1 VWSIFKAARMRLV
14 SRHLQEGAGDTVETK
29 AWGGRFSQPTHEAVE
44 HFTASIAFD
53 RRLYAYDIQGS
64 IAHSRM
70 LAKCG
75 IITAAE
81 ANAITQG
88 LQEIAT
94 EIERDAFAF
103 DVRWE
108 DIHMHIERRL
118 IEKIGPVGGKL
129 HTARSRNDQV
139 ALDVRLYLRDEIRT
153 ILHDL
158 RQLQRALIDLAER
171 HLDVIMP
178 GYTHLQRAQPI
189 RFSHH
194 LLAYDEML
202 ERDHQRFGECLTRVN
217 VLPLGAGALATTT
230 YPIDRT
236 YVAHLLDFPAIAEN
250 SLDAVSDRDFVIE
263 CCADAALLMMH
274 LSRLSQELTLWCSAE
289 FGFIELSDAFSTG
302 SSIMPQKKNPD
313 VAELVRGKTGRV
325 YGHLQGTLTVMKGL
339 PLAYNSDMQ
348 EDKEALFDVIDTVMA
363 CLRVFA
369 PMLATLTVRPER
381 MRTAAAEGFGTATD
395 MADYLA
401 TKGVPFRQAHEVVGR
416 IVRYCL
422 EQQRALEELSLD
434 ELHTFSAL
442 FDSDVYQA
450 IALDAAVDRR
460 QVRGGPAR
468 ALVFERLQAIRAAR
482 GW

>member
-1 VWSIFKAARMRLV
+1 VGFSRLEGSAPVAR
-14 SRHLQEGAGDTVETK
+14 HAWEGDWRTVENK
-29 AWGGRFSQPTHEAVE
+29 AWGGRFSQPTHELVE
-44 HFTASIAFD
+44 YFTASILFD

-64 IAHSRM
+64 IAHCRM

-75 IITAAE
+75 IITDAE
-81 ANAITQG
+81 ASAIIQG
-88 LQEIAT
+88 LQEIAA
-94 EIERDAFAF
+94 EIERGAFVF

-118 IEKIGPVGGKL
+118 IEMIGPVGGKL
-129 HTARSRNDQV
+129 HTARSRNDQI

-153 ILHDL
+153 ILDDI
-158 RQLQRALIDLAER
+158 RQLQRTLINLADR

-189 RFSHH
+189 RLAHH

-202 ERDHQRFGECLTRVN
+202 ERDHQRFTECLTRVN

-230 YPIDRT
+230 YPIDRA
-236 YVAHLLDFPAIAEN
+236 YVAQLLDFPTLAEN
-250 SLDAVSDRDFVIE
+250 SVDAVSDRDFVIE
-263 CCADAALLMMH
+263 CCADASLIMMH
-274 LSRLSQELTLWCSAE
+274 LSRLSQEITLWCSAE
-289 FGFIELSDAFSTG
+289 FGFIELADAFATG

-325 YGHLQGTLTVMKGL
+325 YGHLQGVLTVMKGL

-348 EDKEALFDVIDTVMA
+348 EDKEALFDVIDTVKA

-369 PMLATLTVRPER
+369 PMLATLTLRPER
-381 MRTAAAEGFGTATD
+381 MRQAAAGGFGTATD

-401 TKGVPFRQAHEVVGR
+401 AKGMPFRQAHEVVGR
-416 IVRYCL
+416 LVRHCIDRRQTL
-422 EQQRALEELSLD
+422 EDLSLG
-434 ELHTFSAL
+434 ELHTFSPL
-442 FDSDVYQA
+442 FDSDVYEA
-450 IALDAAVDRR
+450 IALDASVDRR

-468 ALVFERLQAIRAAR
+468 ALVAERIKAIRTAR

>member
-1 VWSIFKAARMRLV
+1 
-14 SRHLQEGAGDTVETK
+14 VESK
-29 AWGGRFSQPTHEAVE
+29 AWGGRFSQPTDELVE
-44 HFTASIAFD
+44 QFTASILFD
-53 RRLYAYDIQGS
+53 RRLYAYDIRGS
-64 IAHSRM
+64 VAHCRM

-75 IITAAE
+75 VISDDEAASII
-81 ANAITQG
+81 QG
-88 LQEIAT
+88 LQEVEA
-94 EIERDAFAF
+94 EIDRGEFVF

-118 IEKIGPVGGKL
+118 IEKIGAVGGKL

-139 ALDVRLYLRDEIRT
+139 ALDVRLYLRDELRT
-153 ILHDL
+153 ILQRVRH
-158 RQLQRALIDLAER
+158 LQHTLIDLADH

-202 ERDHQRFGECLTRVN
+202 ERDHQRLTECLARVN
-217 VLPLGAGALATTT
+217 VMPLGAGALATTT
-230 YPIDRT
+230 YPIDRE
-236 YVAHLLDFPAIAEN
+236 YVAQLLDFPTIAEN

-263 CCADAALLMMH
+263 CCADASLLMMH
-274 LSRLSQELTLWCSAE
+274 LSRLSQEITLWCSAE
-289 FGFIELSDAFSTG
+289 FGFIELSDAFATG

-325 YGHLQGTLTVMKGL
+325 YGHLQGVLTVMKGL

-348 EDKEALFDVIDTVMA
+348 EDKEALFDVIDTLKA
-363 CLRVFA
+363 CLGVCA

-381 MRTAAAEGFGTATD
+381 MRLAAAEGFATATD

-401 TKGVPFRQAHEVVGR
+401 TKGLPFRQAHEVVGR
-416 IVRYCL
+416 LVGYCIVQHRTL
-422 EQQRALEELSLD
+422 DALSLD
-434 ELHTFSAL
+434 ELQRFSPL
-442 FDSDVYQA
+442 FDQDVFAA

-460 QVRGGPAR
+460 RVRGGPAR
-468 ALVFERLQAIRAAR
+468 GLVAERIKTIRQQR

>member
-1 VWSIFKAARMRLV
+1 V
-14 SRHLQEGAGDTVETK
+14 DTK
-29 AWGGRFSQPTHEAVE
+29 AWGGRFSQPTHELVE
-44 HFTASIAFD
+44 HFTASIMFD

-64 IAHSRM
+64 IAHCRM
-70 LAKCG
+70 LARCG
-75 IITAAE
+75 IITDEE
-81 ANAITQG
+81 ASTIIHG
-88 LQEIAT
+88 LQEVEA
-94 EIERDAFAF
+94 EIERGTFVF

-118 IEKIGPVGGKL
+118 IEKVGAVGGKL
-129 HTARSRNDQV
+129 HTARSRNDQI
-139 ALDVRLYLRDEIRT
+139 ALDVRLYLRAEIRT
-153 ILHDL
+153 ILHDIQ
-158 RQLQRALIDLAER
+158 QLQRTLVDLAER

-189 RFSHH
+189 RLAHH

-202 ERDHQRFGECLTRVN
+202 ERDHARFTECLARVN

-230 YPIDRT
+230 YPIDRA
-236 YVAHLLDFPAIAEN
+236 YVAHLLEFPAIAEN

-274 LSRLSQELTLWCSAE
+274 LSRLGQELTLWCSAE
-289 FGFIELSDAFSTG
+289 FRFIELSDAFSTG

-325 YGHLQGTLTVMKGL
+325 YGHLQAVLTVMKGL

-348 EDKEALFDVIDTVMA
+348 EDKEALFDVIDTVKA

-369 PMLATLTVRPER
+369 PMLATLTVDPER
-381 MRTAAAEGFGTATD
+381 MRSAAAEGFGTATD

-401 TKGVPFRQAHEVVGR
+401 SKGLPFRQAHEIVGR
-416 IVRYCL
+416 IVRHCL
-422 EQQRALEELSLD
+422 AQRRTLDDLSLEELQ
-434 ELHTFSAL
+434 TFSRL
-442 FDSDVYQA
+442 FERDVYA
-450 IALDAAVDRR
+450 VIALEASVDRR

-468 ALVFERLQAIRAAR
+468 ALITERLKAIRNAR

>member
-1 VWSIFKAARMRLV
+1 
-14 SRHLQEGAGDTVETK
+14 VETK
-29 AWGGRFSQPTHEAVE
+29 AWGGRFSQPTNELVE
-44 HFTASIAFD
+44 HFTASILFD

-64 IAHSRM
+64 IAHCRM

-75 IITAAE
+75 IISDDE
-81 ANAITQG
+81 ARVIIHG
-88 LQEIAT
+88 LQGIES
-94 EIERDAFAF
+94 EIERGEFEF

-118 IEKIGPVGGKL
+118 IDKVGPVGGKL
-129 HTARSRNDQV
+129 HTARSRNDQI

-153 ILHDL
+153 ILHHI
-158 RQLQRALIDLAER
+158 RQLQHTLVELAER

-178 GYTHLQRAQPI
+178 GYTHLQRAQPV
-189 RFSHH
+189 RLSHH

-202 ERDHQRFGECLTRVN
+202 ERDHQRFTECLTRVN

-230 YPIDRT
+230 YPIDRG
-236 YVAHLLDFPAIAEN
+236 YVAQLLDFPAIAEN

-263 CCADAALLMMH
+263 CCGDAALIMMH

-325 YGHLQGTLTVMKGL
+325 YGHLQAVLTVMKGL

-348 EDKEALFDVIDTVMA
+348 EDKEALFDVIDTVQA

-369 PMLATLTVRPER
+369 PMLATLTIRPER
-381 MRTAAAEGFGTATD
+381 MRSAASESFGTATD

-401 TKGVPFRQAHEVVGR
+401 TKGLPFRQAHEIVGR
-416 IVRYCL
+416 IVRRCL
-422 EQQRALEELSLD
+422 DQRQTLDDLSLEELQR
-434 ELHTFSAL
+434 FSPV
-442 FDSDVYQA
+442 FETDVYDV
-450 IALDAAVDRR
+450 IALDASVDRR

-468 ALVFERLQAIRAAR
+468 TLVAERINAIRLAR

>member
-1 VWSIFKAARMRLV
+1 M
-14 SRHLQEGAGDTVETK
+14 ETK
-29 AWGGRFSQPTHEAVE
+29 AWGGRFSQPTDELVE
-44 HFTASIAFD
+44 HFTASILFD
-53 RRLYAYDIQGS
+53 RRLYVYDIQGS
-64 IAHSRM
+64 VAHCRM

-75 IITAAE
+75 IISDDE
-81 ANAITQG
+81 ASVIILA
-88 LQEIAT
+88 LEEIKA
-94 EIERDAFAF
+94 EIEQGAFTF

-108 DIHMHIERRL
+108 DIHLHIERRL

-129 HTARSRNDQV
+129 HTARSRNDQI
-139 ALDVRLYLRDEIRT
+139 ALDVRLYLRDEIRA
-153 ILHDL
+153 ILHDI
-158 RQLQRALIDLAER
+158 RHLQHTLVDLAEA

-189 RFSHH
+189 RLSHH

-202 ERDHQRFGECLTRVN
+202 ERDHQRFTECLVRVN
-217 VLPLGAGALATTT
+217 ILPLGAGALATTT
-230 YPIDRT
+230 YPIDRS
-236 YVAHLLDFPAIAEN
+236 YVAQLLDFPALAEN

-263 CCADAALLMMH
+263 CCGHAALLMMH

-325 YGHLQGTLTVMKGL
+325 YGHLQGVLTVMKGL

-348 EDKEALFDVIDTVMA
+348 EDKEALFDVIDTVKA

-369 PMLATLTVRPER
+369 PMLATLTLRPER
-381 MRTAAAEGFGTATD
+381 MRGAASEGFGTATD

-401 TKGVPFRQAHEVVGR
+401 AKGLPFRQAHEIVGR
-416 IVRYCL
+416 LVRHCL
-422 EQQRALEELSLD
+422 DQQQRLDDLRLEELQ
-434 ELHTFSAL
+434 TFSPL
-442 FDSDVYQA
+442 FEPDVYNA
-450 IALDAAVDRR
+450 IALDASVDRR

-468 ALVFERLQAIRAAR
+468 TLVAERLKAIRAAR

>member
-1 VWSIFKAARMRLV
+1 MP
-14 SRHLQEGAGDTVETK
+14 VENK
-29 AWGGRFSQPTHEAVE
+29 AWGGRFNQPTHELVE
-44 HFTASIAFD
+44 HFTASILFD

-64 IAHSRM
+64 TAHCRM

-75 IITAAE
+75 IIADDE
-81 ANAITQG
+81 ASAIIQG
-88 LQEIAT
+88 LQQVEAEIARG
-94 EIERDAFAF
+94 EFVF

-118 IEKIGPVGGKL
+118 IELIGPVGGKL
-129 HTARSRNDQV
+129 HTARSRNDQI
-139 ALDVRLYLRDEIRT
+139 ALDMRLYLRDEILT
-153 ILHDL
+153 ILNDI
-158 RQLQRALIDLAER
+158 RQLQRVLIDMAGQ

-189 RFSHH
+189 RLSHH

-202 ERDHQRFGECLTRVN
+202 ERDHQRFSQCLTRIN

-230 YPIDRT
+230 YPIDRA
-236 YVAHLLDFPAIAEN
+236 YVAQLLDFPAVAEN

-263 CCADAALLMMH
+263 CCANASMVVMH
-274 LSRLSQELTLWCSAE
+274 LSRLSQEITLWCSAE

-325 YGHLQGTLTVMKGL
+325 FGHLQGVLTVMKGL

-348 EDKEALFDVIDTVMA
+348 EDKEALFDVIDTVKA

-369 PMLATLTVRPER
+369 PMLATMTIRPDR
-381 MRTAAAEGFGTATD
+381 MRSAAAGGFGTATD

-401 TKGVPFRQAHEVVGR
+401 AQGIPFRQAHEVVGR
-416 IVRYCL
+416 IVRHCL
-422 EQQRALEELSLD
+422 DQERTLDDLSLEELQS
-434 ELHTFSAL
+434 FSPL
-442 FDSDVYQA
+442 FGSDVYAA
-450 IALDAAVDRR
+450 IALEASVDRR

-468 ALVFERLQAIRAAR
+468 ALVSERLKAIRAAR

>member
-1 VWSIFKAARMRLV
+1 
-14 SRHLQEGAGDTVETK
+14 VETK
-29 AWGGRFSQPTHEAVE
+29 AWGGRFSQPTDALVE
-44 HFTASIAFD
+44 HFTASILFD
-53 RRLYAYDIQGS
+53 RRLYAYDIRGS
-64 IAHSRM
+64 IAHCQM

-75 IITAAE
+75 IITDDE
-81 ANAITQG
+81 ASAIVHS
-88 LQEIAT
+88 LQEIQT
-94 EIERDAFAF
+94 EIERGDFVFEA
-103 DVRWE
+103 RWE

-118 IEKIGPVGGKL
+118 IEKLGPVGGKL
-129 HTARSRNDQV
+129 HTARSRNDQI
-139 ALDVRLYLRDEIRT
+139 ALDVRLYLRDEIRS
-153 ILHDL
+153 ILGDI
-158 RQLQRALIDLAER
+158 RQLQHTLIELTER

-189 RFSHH
+189 RLSHH

-202 ERDHQRFGECLTRVN
+202 ERDHQRFTECLTRVN

-230 YPIDRT
+230 YPIDRS
-236 YVAHLLDFPAIAEN
+236 YVAQLLDFPALAEN

-263 CCADAALLMMH
+263 CCGHAALLMMH
-274 LSRLSQELTLWCSAE
+274 LSRFSQELTLWCSAE

-325 YGHLQGTLTVMKGL
+325 YGHLQGVLTVMKGL

-348 EDKEALFDVIDTVMA
+348 EDKEALFDVIDTVQA

-369 PMLATLTVRPER
+369 PMLATMTIRPER
-381 MRTAAAEGFGTATD
+381 MRSAASEGFGTATD

-401 TKGVPFRQAHEVVGR
+401 AKGLPFRQAHEVVGR
-416 IVRYCL
+416 IVRRCL
-422 EQQRALEELSLD
+422 DRQQQLDDLGLEELRR
-434 ELHTFSAL
+434 FSPL
-442 FDSDVYQA
+442 FESDVYEV
-450 IALDAAVDRR
+450 IALEASVDRR

-468 ALVFERLQAIRAAR
+468 TLVSERIKAIRLAR

>member
-1 VWSIFKAARMRLV
+1 VAS
-14 SRHLQEGAGDTVETK
+14 K
-29 AWGGRFSQPTHEAVE
+29 AWGGRFSQPTDELVE
-44 HFTASIAFD
+44 QFTASILFD

-64 IAHSRM
+64 VAHCRM

-75 IITAAE
+75 IISDDEAAS
-81 ANAITQG
+81 IVQG
-88 LQEIAT
+88 LQEVEG
-94 EIERDAFAF
+94 EIDRGEFVF

-118 IEKIGPVGGKL
+118 IEKIGAVGGKL

-139 ALDVRLYLRDEIRT
+139 ALDVRLYLRDELRIILEAIR
-153 ILHDL
+153 H
-158 RQLQRALIDLAER
+158 LQHTLLDLADQ

-202 ERDHQRFGECLTRVN
+202 ERDHQRLTECLARVN
-217 VLPLGAGALATTT
+217 VMPLGAGALATTT
-230 YPIDRT
+230 YPIDRE
-236 YVAHLLDFPAIAEN
+236 YVAQLLDFPTIAEN

-274 LSRLSQELTLWCSAE
+274 LSRLSQEITLWCSAE
-289 FGFIELSDAFSTG
+289 FAFIELSDAFATG

-325 YGHLQGTLTVMKGL
+325 YGHLQGVLTVMKGL

-348 EDKEALFDVIDTVMA
+348 EDKEALFDVIDTLKA
-363 CLRVFA
+363 CLGVCA
-369 PMLATLTVRPER
+369 PMLATLTLRPEQ
-381 MRTAAAEGFGTATD
+381 MRQAAAEGFGTATD

-401 TKGVPFRQAHEVVGR
+401 AKGLPFRQAHDVVGR
-416 IVRYCL
+416 MVGYCIAQHRTL
-422 EQQRALEELSLD
+422 DELSLD
-434 ELHTFSAL
+434 ELHRFSPL
-442 FDSDVYQA
+442 FDQDVFAA

-468 ALVFERLQAIRAAR
+468 GLVAERINTIRQQR

>member
-1 VWSIFKAARMRLV
+1 VI
-14 SRHLQEGAGDTVETK
+14 
-29 AWGGRFSQPTHEAVE
+29 
-44 HFTASIAFD
+44 
-53 RRLYAYDIQGS
+53 
-64 IAHSRM
+64 M
-70 LAKCG
+70 LAL
-75 IITAAE
+75 E
-81 ANAITQG
+81 
-88 LQEIAT
+88 EIKA
-94 EIERDAFAF
+94 EIEQDTFIF

-129 HTARSRNDQV
+129 HTARSRNDQI
-139 ALDVRLYLRDEIRT
+139 ALDVRLYLRDEIRA
-153 ILHDL
+153 ILHDI
-158 RQLQRALIDLAER
+158 RQLQRTLVDLAEA

-189 RFSHH
+189 RLSHH

-202 ERDHQRFGECLTRVN
+202 ERDHQRFTECLMRVN

-230 YPIDRT
+230 YPIDRS
-236 YVAHLLDFPAIAEN
+236 YVARLLDFPALTEN

-263 CCADAALLMMH
+263 CCAHAALMMMH

-325 YGHLQGTLTVMKGL
+325 YGHLQGVLTVMKGL

-348 EDKEALFDVIDTVMA
+348 EDKEALFDVIDTVKA
-363 CLRVFA
+363 CLRVLA
-369 PMLATLTVRPER
+369 PMLATLTLRPER
-381 MRTAAAEGFGTATD
+381 MRGAASEGFGTATD

-401 TKGVPFRQAHEVVGR
+401 AKGLPFRQAHEIVGR
-416 IVRYCL
+416 LVRHCL
-422 EQQRALEELSLD
+422 DQQQTLDDLSLEELQS
-434 ELHTFSAL
+434 FSPL
-442 FDSDVYQA
+442 FERDVYQA
-450 IALDAAVDRR
+450 IALDASVDRR

-468 ALVFERLQAIRAAR
+468 TLVDERLKTIRAAR